1 MTCKNA
7 GYDEKGQMICKKD
20 YPIRLTKCL
29 KGGSP
34 CYKPREKGEEKK

>member
-7 GYDEKGQMICKKD
+7 YYDSKGEMQCEKK
-20 YPIRLTKCL
+20 YPIQLMKCL

-34 CYKPREKGEEKK
+34 CYKPREGDKKK